1 MRSLKTHRVV
11 AGIVLTVLTL
21 IAVTVIMVSTSGHSA
36 LAQQAGQATRP
47 AQPAAAI
54 AGISRQPS
62 EAARQVLLDPNDTAV
77 LLLDHQT
84 GLFQTV
90 KDIPVQD
97 LRNNTVVLAKIA
109 EHVKVPI
116 IMTASEPNGPNG
128 PLMPELAQ
136 VAPSAKYVPR
146 KGEVSAW
153 DNDDFVKAV
162 EATGRKTLVIAGVWT
177 SVCVAFPALQA
188 KADGYNVY
196 AVIDASGDPS
206 EMASRTTLAR
216 LAQGGVIP
224 VTTKAVMGE
233 FQRTWNRPDA
243 RQWGALYN
251 ELVPN
256 YQAVSESYQKVQ
268 DVAKEA
274 KK

>member
-1 MRSLKTHRVV
+1 MRPRKLPLVV
-11 AGIVLTVLTL
+11 SAAVTL
-21 IAVTVIMVSTSGHSA
+21 IAVPLL
-36 LAQQAGQATRP
+36 LASEAR
-47 AQPAAAI
+47 AQRAPI
-54 AGISRQPS
+54 PGLSRQPS
-62 EAARQVLLDPNDTAV
+62 EAAAKVLLDPNDTV
-77 LLLDHQT
+77 LLLLDHQT

-90 KDIPVQD
+90 KDIPVAD
-97 LRNNTVVLAKIA
+97 LRANTVVLAKLA
-109 EHVKVPI
+109 ELAKAPI
-116 IMTASEPNGPNG
+116 ITTASEPNGPNG

-136 VAPSAKYVPR
+136 AAPNARYVAR

-153 DNDDFVKAV
+153 DNADFVTAV
-162 EATGRKTLVIAGVWT
+162 KATGRKTLVMAGVWT

-188 KADGYNVY
+188 QADGYKVY

-216 LAQGGVIP
+216 LAQAGIIP
-224 VTTKAVMGE
+224 VTTNVVMGE

-243 RQWGALYN
+243 ARWGALYD

-256 YQAVSESYQKVQ
+256 YRAASESHQRAQ
-268 DVAKEA
+268 EAA